1 LNGYA
6 DLGPAAATLE
16 RLIVAPG
23 LGERSGI
30 FGALALARAA
40 APLRAA
46 DPA

>member
-6 DLGPAAATLE
+6 DLGRDAATLE
-16 RLIVAPG
+16 RIIVAPG

-40 APLRAA
+40 AALTAA
-46 DPA
+46 DRA